1 MCSKDFCPLF
11 VYLFFATLN
20 SFWLC
25 WVSAARWKLLG
36 PLDCSLPSL
45 TDLLL
50 TSAESWL
57 HWRRKRQHTPV
68 SLPGESQGWGSW
80 WAAFSGVAQSR
91 TRLKRLSSSSRFIG
105 NYCCRRV
112 FPEECVCVH
121 CFYWIRTYDLTK
133 DMTLQKH
140 SSEIAHH
147 RHAKILDRQILR

>member
-1 MCSKDFCPLF
+1 MAPHSSTLAWKIPWVEDSGRLQSMGSLGIRQDWATSLSLF
-11 VYLFFATLN
+11 TFM
-20 SFWLC
+20 
-25 WVSAARWKLLG
+25 
-36 PLDCSLPSL
+36 
-45 TDLLL
+45 
-50 TSAESWL
+50 